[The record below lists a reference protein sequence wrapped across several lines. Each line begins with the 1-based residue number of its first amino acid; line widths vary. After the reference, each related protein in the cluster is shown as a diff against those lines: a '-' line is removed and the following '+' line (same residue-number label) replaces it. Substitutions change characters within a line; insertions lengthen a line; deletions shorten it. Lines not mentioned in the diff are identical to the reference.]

1 MKHTHHNHPNH
12 EPEEEQ
18 EWIAPPLMCLG
29 LFITLVG
36 ALFSWWLG
44 FSGLTT
50 ILLLAAGGILVAA
63 FLYGIMLAFRMAE
76 DEYHTGSEGGAR

>member
-1 MKHTHHNHPNH
+1 MKHTQHDYPNH
-12 EPEEEQ
+12 EPEEEH
-18 EWIAPPLMCLG
+18 EWIVPPLLCLG

-50 ILLLAAGGILVAA
+50 ILLLAAGGILVSA
-63 FLYGIMLAFRMAE
+63 FLYGIMLAFKMAE
-76 DEYHTGSEGGAR
+76 YE